1 MAGFVQI
8 IDMTSSSFDE
18 IDKLDREWHAATEG
32 KRTLRHSVLA
42 RDRNNPNRYLVFA
55 FFDSYEDAMKNSAL
69 PETSKFA
76 EAMGAFLDGPP
87 SFVDLDII
95 RTEN

>member
-8 IDMTSSSFDE
+8 IEMTSSRFDE

-32 KRTLRHSVLA
+32 KRTLRHSVVA

-76 EAMGAFLDGPP
+76 EAIGAFVDGPP